1 MEIGELLGSGRT
13 ADVYAIGGERVLRRY
28 RVAVDARLE
37 AAVMAYVAGHGF
49 PVPDVHPG
57 ESTSTDLVM
66 ARLSGPTMLRAM
78 IDGEISFEEAGAV
91 LARLLRRLHEIPA
104 RYSADPGDR
113 VLHLD
118 LHPDNVLLTPQGP
131 YVIDWCNTR
140 EGPPGL
146 DCATSAVIL
155 AQVAI
160 DAESE
165 FASPALAVLGPL
177 LAGLGAA
184 MDFGAGL
191 DLARARRGA
200 DPALA
205 AREVALLDGAV
216 ALIRELRQDA

>member
-1 MEIGELLGSGRT
+1 
-13 ADVYAIGGERVLRRY
+13 
-28 RVAVDARLE
+28 
-37 AAVMAYVAGHGF
+37 
-49 PVPDVHPG
+49 
-57 ESTSTDLVM
+57 
-66 ARLSGPTMLRAM
+66 
-78 IDGEISFEEAGAV
+78 
-91 LARLLRRLHEIPA
+91 
-104 RYSADPGDR
+104 
-113 VLHLD
+113 
-118 LHPDNVLLTPQGP
+118 VLLTPQGP